1 MISCMAMPVF
11 AYGKLRPLRQAKGLT
26 QGEIAT
32 ELGISRPTY
41 VLMEQ
46 GQREP
51 TLSQLYTLSRLLGVD
66 ISELGSNLP
75 AATQY
80 PFDYPKLKE
89 LVFACA
95 SAGAENGTITKTK
108 LALLV
113 YLADFSWYRLTGR
126 AITGALYRH
135 TTRGPVADDFFRALD
150 ELYEG
155 QAIAIEP
162 TGVTMIIRPI
172 ERTQPT
178 LLNQEEQLHVQKVCT
193 KWRKES
199 TEAVMRFTSM
209 QTPFKTST
217 PGEPIAYESIMST
230 PENELY

>member
-1 MISCMAMPVF
+1 MAMPVF

-26 QGEIAT
+26 QGEIAA

-51 TLSQLYTLSRLLGVD
+51 TLSQLYTLSRLLGVE

-75 AATQY
+75 AQTQH
-80 PFDYPKLKE
+80 PFDYHKLKE
-89 LVFACA
+89 LIFACA
-95 SAGAENGTITKTK
+95 SAGAENGAITKTK
-108 LALLV
+108 LSLLA
-113 YLADFSWYRLTGR
+113 YMADFSWYRLTGQ

-135 TTRGPVADDFFRALD
+135 TARGPVADDFFRALD

-162 TGVTMIIRPI
+162 TGVSLIIRPI
-172 ERTQPT
+172 ERAQPT
-178 LLNQEEQLHVQKVCT
+178 LLSNEEQLHVQKICA

-209 QTPFKTST
+209 QSPFKTSM
-217 PGEPIAYESIMST
+217 PGEPIAYESIMTT
-230 PENELY
+230 PEHELY

>member
-1 MISCMAMPVF
+1 MAMPVF

-26 QGEIAT
+26 QGEIAA

-51 TLSQLYTLSRLLGVD
+51 TLSQLYTLSRLLGVE
-66 ISELGSNLP
+66 IGELGSNLP
-75 AATQY
+75 ARTQH
-80 PFDYPKLKE
+80 PFDYHKLKE
-89 LVFACA
+89 LVFTCA
-95 SAGAENGTITKTK
+95 SAGAENGAITKTK
-108 LALLV
+108 LSLLV
-113 YLADFSWYRLTGR
+113 YMADFSWYRLTGQ

-155 QAIAIEP
+155 QSIAIEP
-162 TGVTMIIRPI
+162 TGVSMVIRPI
-172 ERTQPT
+172 ERSQPA
-178 LLNQEEQLHVQKVCT
+178 LLSPEELLLVQKVCA

-199 TEAVMRFTSM
+199 TEAVMRFACLQAPYKASA
-209 QTPFKTST
+209 
-217 PGEPIAYESIMST
+217 PGEPIAYEAILAT